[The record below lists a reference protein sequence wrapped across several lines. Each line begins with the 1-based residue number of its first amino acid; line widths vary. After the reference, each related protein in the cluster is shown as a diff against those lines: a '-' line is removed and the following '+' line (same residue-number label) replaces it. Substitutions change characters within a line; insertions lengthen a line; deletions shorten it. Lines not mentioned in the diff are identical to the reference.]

1 MRNLFALKL
10 FSLVVEY
17 REFLASQDCKDNK
30 EKMELRES
38 LVSGDL
44 GDRGEPGMM
53 GLKGD
58 KGNEGSP
65 GRFFKKSLR
74 WSIYITDKT
83 KLSH

>member
-1 MRNLFALKL
+1 
-10 FSLVVEY
+10 
-17 REFLASQDCKDNK
+17 
-30 EKMELRES
+30 MELRES

-44 GDRGEPGMM
+44 GDRGERGMM

-65 GRFFKKSLR
+65 GRFFRKSLR
-74 WSIYITDKT
+74 WSIYIIDKT